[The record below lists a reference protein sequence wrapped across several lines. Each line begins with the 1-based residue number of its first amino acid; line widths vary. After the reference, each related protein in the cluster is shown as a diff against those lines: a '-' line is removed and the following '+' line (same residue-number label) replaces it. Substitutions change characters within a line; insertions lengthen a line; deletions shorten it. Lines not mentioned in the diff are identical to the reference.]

1 MTDRN
6 EPNAPECP
14 HCRATMQLVRRI
26 EYLKELPDF
35 SQHILLC
42 ALPPCGNGKAGAG
55 GLNYAGLLYIVTDV
69 VAEILNRCFA
79 LFLQR

>member
-6 EPNAPECP
+6 EPDAPECP
-14 HCRATMQLVRRI
+14 HCRATMQHVRRI
-26 EYLKELPDF
+26 EHLKKLPDF
-35 SQHILLC
+35 VYILLC

-55 GLNYAGLLYIVTDV
+55 GLNYAGLLLLLLMLSRRVF
-69 VAEILNRCFA
+69 NRRFA